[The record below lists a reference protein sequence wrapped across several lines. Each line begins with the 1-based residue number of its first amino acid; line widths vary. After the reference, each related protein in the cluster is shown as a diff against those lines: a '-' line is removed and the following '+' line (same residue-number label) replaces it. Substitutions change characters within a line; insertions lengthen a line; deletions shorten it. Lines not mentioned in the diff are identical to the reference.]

1 MSVVIQEIDIFH
13 FEEKILEVNLEN
25 RLLVVVLKM
34 IVKCSFV
41 LNEYFGYVISKLN
54 LIFLIVGKVSDC
66 Q

>member
-54 LIFLIVGKVSDC
+54 LIFLIVGKVGDC